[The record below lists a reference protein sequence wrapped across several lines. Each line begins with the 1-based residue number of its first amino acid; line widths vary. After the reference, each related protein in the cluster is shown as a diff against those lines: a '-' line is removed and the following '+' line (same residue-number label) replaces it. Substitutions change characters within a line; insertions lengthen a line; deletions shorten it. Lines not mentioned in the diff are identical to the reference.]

1 MVNMKG
7 NKIYHKNLFYCKL
20 IAAMAVFVVSFSL
33 KASTSNASL
42 GNALATSHEIL
53 VLEATA
59 PLSPPPADPSNVITC
74 EGGTATFSV
83 SGFTNYQWQ
92 QNNGSGW
99 VSLNGAI
106 SSTLTISLVPL
117 SSNGYQYRCLENSTP
132 SGAATLTVN
141 PKPVVTNSSTAEIC
155 SGSSPGISLTSS
167 TASTFSW
174 IVGATTG
181 NISGANAGSGS
192 VINDILTNSSNT
204 SVGTVAYLVTPTSTT
219 GLCAGSTFTITV
231 SVDPIPVVTVSNT
244 STICS
249 GSATSLDLIA
259 SVTSN
264 FSWTVGAITGG
275 ITGASSGSG
284 ATIAQILTNPSN
296 LSSGSVTYVVTPTST
311 LGSCIGAP
319 FNILV
324 TVLPTPAVTTH
335 NIATICSGN
344 TPSINLT
351 ASISSS
357 FIWSIGTIVG
367 GITGGSSGSGTT
379 IDQLLTNPNS
389 PVGGTIEYLVTP
401 TSTAGSCVGASYPIT
416 VTVNPTPTI
425 TNSPTVSACSGS
437 SPYIILSATAP
448 SNYTWIVS
456 STTGGITGASNGSGS
471 IINQILT
478 NPSKGSVGTVTYVV
492 TPTAIDGSCT
502 GNPFTITVNVNPTP
516 IITTS
521 NTATICNGTGPNI
534 NLAASVPSTFSWTIG
549 TITGGITGARA
560 GSGGLINQML
570 YNPDIF
576 SSGSVAYIVTPQ
588 SIEGSC
594 SGTSFIITVFVNPG
608 PVLTSAN
615 IVEICSGTGP
625 DLALTASVPSTFTWT
640 VGSTTGGIAGASD
653 GSGPTINQT
662 LTNTSHSS
670 AGTVTYDVT
679 PTSTSPNLSCASF
692 PVTIIVE
699 PLPIVLNP
707 STTTICSGTSADIFL
722 NASTS
727 SNFSWTI
734 GAISGGI
741 TGANTGSGPTISDIL
756 TNPSNISS
764 GYVDYIVT
772 PRSVTGSCVGLPFT
786 IRVTVNPKPAVTTSN
801 SADICSGSAPN
812 ISLLATAPSSF
823 AWTINSIVG
832 GIMGSSS
839 GSGSTINQ
847 ILTNPSNTTAGSVE
861 YLVTPTSL
869 NGSCSGTPYSIV
881 VTVEAAPKVL
891 TSNQFAICTGLS
903 PNISLTSSIPSTFTW
918 TVGAITQGIAG
929 AVGGSGSSINQILTN
944 PSSLLSGTVNYI
956 VTPKAIATGC
966 IGAPYTITVTVNPR
980 PIVTNVS
987 TASTCSGTSP
997 NITLTSNIPSTFTW
1011 IIGAI
1016 TGGITGATSG
1026 NGSSIDQV
1034 LTSPNSR
1041 TTGTVQYIITP
1052 TSAAGSCGGT
1062 PYTITVTV
1070 NPTPEVTTINT
1081 ATICSGSGPN
1091 LALTSLIPSNYSWTV
1106 NTNTGAISGSSL
1118 GSGSTLNQILTN
1130 PSSTLS
1136 GLVEY
1141 LVTPVSIYGTCA
1153 GAPYSLTINVNPAIV
1168 VTNASSTTIC
1178 SGDSP
1183 NINLTSSLP
1192 SNFTW
1197 SVGTITG
1204 GITGAAGGSGSLINQ
1219 NLINPSN
1226 AVSGTVEY
1234 VVTPKSTANGC
1245 AGLPY
1250 SIIVTVNPKPL
1261 VTNSA
1266 AAIACSGSGFNL
1278 PLSATVPSSFTWTIG
1293 AISGG
1298 ITGASNG
1305 SGATINQVL
1314 TNPSITVYGTVEYIV
1329 TPTSLTG
1336 SCSGTPFRIVV
1347 TVNSA
1352 PIVTNS
1358 NSALICSGSAPNIT
1372 LAASESSSFSWTIG
1386 TITGAISGAS
1396 AGSGPILNQIL
1407 INPSNTAIGSV
1418 DYIVTPTSTAGSC
1431 SGTPFTITISV
1442 RPAQTVTTASTAA
1455 VCSGTSTNILLTAS
1469 IPSTFT
1475 WSVGAITGGIT
1486 GATIGSGSTIGQV
1499 LTNPSNTRAGT
1510 VEYIVTPIS
1519 ITNSCTG
1526 SPYTITVT
1534 VNPKPIGTNANATT
1548 CSGTSPNVVLTAS
1561 VPSTFT
1567 WTIGAITGGITGA
1580 SPGSGVILNQK
1591 LTNPSN
1597 TSAGTVAYLVTP
1609 TATTGICAGTPYTIT
1624 VTVNPTP
1631 TVTNSSTASS
1641 CSGAGPNISL
1651 TSSAPSNFSWTIGT
1665 ISGNIT
1671 GAGSGSGAIINQAL
1685 TNPSNTI
1692 AGTVEYIVT
1701 PTSIAGSCSGS
1712 PYTITV
1718 TVNPATTVTNAPNIS
1733 TCSGSSPNLTLTAST
1748 PSSFTW
1754 AVGTITGNIT
1764 GASNGAGPI
1773 LNQILTN
1780 PSTTTAGTVAY
1791 IVTPIATT
1799 GTCAGAP
1806 YTIVVTVNPKSII
1819 TNTAA
1824 ITICNGTGPNIAL
1837 AASVSSTF
1845 TWTVGLT
1852 TGGITGASAGS
1863 GNTINQI
1870 LTNPSNTIAG
1880 TVDYIVTPIAATGG
1894 CTGIPFT
1901 ITVTVTPAPAVTNIG
1916 TSSTCSGVLSNIA
1929 LTASMP
1935 SSFTWT
1941 IGAIIGNITGPSAG
1955 AGSTI
1960 NQTLINP
1967 SNATAGTVEY
1977 LVTPTSIAGSCTGTP
1992 SKIAVTV
1999 NPATTVTNAST
2010 ASTCSGTSPNLTLTA
2025 STPSSF
2031 TWAVGTIT
2039 GNITGASN
2047 GAGPILNQILTN
2059 PSTTTA
2065 GTVAYI
2071 VTPIATTGTCAGTP
2085 YTIVVT
2091 VNPKPIVTNVATAS
2105 TCTGSGPNIALTA
2118 SVPSSFTWTIGMTT
2132 GGITGASAGSGNTI
2146 NQILTNPNNAIA
2158 GTVDYIITPIA
2169 NNGGCAGI
2177 PFIITVTVNPAPL
2190 VTNLATISVCN
2201 GVESNIPLTSSMPS
2215 SFTWTIGTITGAITG
2230 PKLGAGSA
2238 ITQTLINPSNT
2249 TAGTVEYLITTTSL
2263 ANGCVNSIPKSIVLA
2278 VQPTPLVS
2286 ITADTPNP
2294 VCERYPLTLK
2304 GPIGMASY
2312 SWNGPNGFTSAVF
2325 NPQIASVSRN
2335 SAGLYTLTI
2344 VDKNGCSNSSTY
2356 NLTVSAV
2363 DASGF
2368 NGIYGTYC
2376 ISDMPVTLS
2385 AYPAGGTFVGTGVTG
2400 NKFNPLMAG
2409 AGTFP
2414 ISYVAPGGCIVA
2426 QITVLVVTT
2435 AVVKTVGQALPNC
2448 TSTIDLTAPSVTAG
2462 STPGLLYTYWK
2473 DAAATIPLTNPQSV
2487 VAGTYFIKGSLTS
2500 GTCSAITPVFVA
2512 PSNNLMGRLTIVAPT
2527 CPGSA
2532 TGTMTAIIT
2541 KGKAPYN
2548 YQWDSTPVQNS
2559 ATATKLVAGVYS
2571 VTITDASG
2579 CSTII
2584 TDTLKDPQTVKIIF
2598 AHKNI
2603 ECLNDFNGSARVD
2616 RVDSLNRKPSDVN
2629 LYTYK
2634 WNATPVQTTR
2644 EAVKLAS
2651 GYYTVT
2657 MTSAKGCELKDS
2669 VLISV
2674 TDTTPPT
2681 IKCPTDINQ
2690 IITLTSGN
2698 KPFLSGDNSILVD
2711 LGQPI
2716 VWDNCGIRSVINDAP
2731 AKFKIGITEVIWT
2744 VTDFSGLTDTCTQ
2757 KVTLRALPEA
2767 PQLFSPNGDGV
2778 NDKFEITGIEQFQ
2791 KSQLYVYTRSGQ
2803 LVYSSEDY
2811 QNDWDGRFTTSGWS
2825 KKQIV
2830 APGVY
2835 YYILNLGDSIK
2846 KIQGFVYIN
2855 Y

>member
-33 KASTSNASL
+33 KASTSDASL

-141 PKPVVTNSSTAEIC
+141 PKPAVTNSSTAEIC

-249 GSATSLDLIA
+249 GSATSLELIA

-389 PVGGTIEYLVTP
+389 PVGGTIEYLVAP

-502 GNPFTITVNVNPTP
+502 GNPFAITVNVNPTP

-521 NTATICNGTGPNI
+521 NAATICNGTGPNI

-594 SGTSFIITVFVNPG
+594 SGTPFTITVFVNPG

-670 AGTVTYDVT
+670 AGTVTYVVT

-692 PVTIIVE
+692 LVTIIVE

-727 SNFSWTI
+727 SDFSWTI

-772 PRSVTGSCVGLPFT
+772 PWSVTGSCVGLPFT

-1011 IIGAI
+1011 TIGAI

-1052 TSAAGSCGGT
+1052 TSATGSCGGT

-1070 NPTPEVTTINT
+1070 NPTPEVTTVNT

-1118 GSGSTLNQILTN
+1118 GSGSTLNQVLTN

-1153 GAPYSLTINVNPAIV
+1153 GAPYSITINVNPAIV
-1168 VTNASSTTIC
+1168 VTNAPSTTIC

-1250 SIIVTVNPKPL
+1250 SIVVTVNPKPL

-1305 SGATINQVL
+1305 SGAMINQVL

-1329 TPTSLTG
+1329 TPTALTG
-1336 SCSGTPFRIVV
+1336 SCTGTPFKIVV
-1347 TVNSA
+1347 TVNPA

-1358 NSALICSGSAPNIT
+1358 NTALICSGSAPNIT

-1510 VEYIVTPIS
+1510 VEYIVTP
-1519 ITNSCTG
+1519 
-1526 SPYTITVT
+1526 
-1534 VNPKPIGTNANATT
+1534 
-1548 CSGTSPNVVLTAS
+1548 
-1561 VPSTFT
+1561 
-1567 WTIGAITGGITGA
+1567 
-1580 SPGSGVILNQK
+1580 
-1591 LTNPSN
+1591 
-1597 TSAGTVAYLVTP
+1597 
-1609 TATTGICAGTPYTIT
+1609 
-1624 VTVNPTP
+1624 
-1631 TVTNSSTASS
+1631 
-1641 CSGAGPNISL
+1641 
-1651 TSSAPSNFSWTIGT
+1651 
-1665 ISGNIT
+1665 
-1671 GAGSGSGAIINQAL
+1671 
-1685 TNPSNTI
+1685 
-1692 AGTVEYIVT
+1692 
-1701 PTSIAGSCSGS
+1701 TSIAGSCSGS

-1780 PSTTTAGTVAY
+1780 PSA
-1791 IVTPIATT
+1791 
-1799 GTCAGAP
+1799 
-1806 YTIVVTVNPKSII
+1806 
-1819 TNTAA
+1819 
-1824 ITICNGTGPNIAL
+1824 
-1837 AASVSSTF
+1837 
-1845 TWTVGLT
+1845 
-1852 TGGITGASAGS
+1852 
-1863 GNTINQI
+1863 
-1870 LTNPSNTIAG
+1870 
-1880 TVDYIVTPIAATGG
+1880 
-1894 CTGIPFT
+1894 
-1901 ITVTVTPAPAVTNIG
+1901 
-1916 TSSTCSGVLSNIA
+1916 
-1929 LTASMP
+1929 
-1935 SSFTWT
+1935 
-1941 IGAIIGNITGPSAG
+1941 
-1955 AGSTI
+1955 
-1960 NQTLINP
+1960 
-1967 SNATAGTVEY
+1967 
-1977 LVTPTSIAGSCTGTP
+1977 
-1992 SKIAVTV
+1992 
-1999 NPATTVTNAST
+1999 
-2010 ASTCSGTSPNLTLTA
+2010 
-2025 STPSSF
+2025 
-2031 TWAVGTIT
+2031 
-2039 GNITGASN
+2039 
-2047 GAGPILNQILTN
+2047 
-2059 PSTTTA
+2059 TTA

-2105 TCTGSGPNIALTA
+2105 TCTGSGPNISLTA

-2146 NQILTNPNNAIA
+2146 NQILTNPSNAIA

-2169 NNGGCAGI
+2169 NNGGCTGI

-2249 TAGTVEYLITTTSL
+2249 TAGTVEYLITPTSL

-2312 SWNGPNGFTSAVF
+2312 SWTGPNGFTSAVF
-2325 NPQIASVSRN
+2325 NPQIAAVSRN

-2363 DASGF
+2363 EASGF

-2376 ISDMPVTLS
+2376 ISDLPVTLS
-2385 AYPAGGTFVGTGVTG
+2385 AYPAGGTFVGSGVTG

-2409 AGTFP
+2409 AGTFQ

-2512 PSNNLMGRLTIVAPT
+2512 PSNNLMGRLTMVAPT

-2579 CSTII
+2579 CSTIV

-2634 WNATPVQTTR
+2634 WNTTPVQTTR